1 MTAAQRLTVVVSVI
15 VCCVTLLA
23 GYGLKARCVGPT
35 TGYYPRPCYTDIQWD
50 RGLYRPGAIPYVN
63 RFVEYP
69 PLTGTFMWFTA
80 KASGSQGQYL
90 LVSALLMLPFG
101 LATAALLASMAGA
114 RALLWSAA
122 PPLLLFGF
130 LNWDLLVVA
139 AAVAAFW
146 QWRQGRFTWAAALL
160 GLGGALKLYP
170 LLFLIPLV
178 LERLR
183 AGERRAAV
191 RCAVIGGCV
200 AIACNVPY
208 ALASP
213 HGWWSSY
220 RFQARRAADLS
231 TFWTHGPPHLSV
243 PMLNV
248 ASDALTVIAAA
259 CVLLVAHRRAQ
270 REGVYPY
277 LQACAGVLI
286 AFLAFGKIYSP
297 QYALWVLPFF
307 ALLDVAIGWWIAF
320 TAVSLAVFTVVF
332 LVGFPGLS
340 TGTASALL
348 PFVVWTRTLGLIA
361 LAAAM
366 LLASPVRRVDGPT
379 GSAPSAAVARA
390 AAPPA

>member
-1 MTAAQRLTVVVSVI
+1 MI

-69 PLTGTFMWFTA
+69 PLTGTYMWLTA
-80 KASGSQGQYL
+80 KASGSQPQYL

-101 LATAALLASMAGA
+101 LLTAALLANMAGA

-122 PPLLLFGF
+122 PPLLLYGY

-146 QWRQGRFTWAAALL
+146 EWRRGRFTWAAALL
-160 GLGGALKLYP
+160 GVGAGLKLFP

-178 LERLR
+178 LERLVG
-183 AGERRAAV
+183 AERRAAV
-191 RCAVIGGCV
+191 RCAVIGGGV
-200 AIACNVPY
+200 ALACNLPY
-208 ALASP
+208 AVASP

-243 PMLNV
+243 SALNA
-248 ASDALTVIAAA
+248 ASDVLIAVGVAF
-259 CVLLVAHRRAQ
+259 VLVVAHRRAQ
-270 REGVYPY
+270 RDGVYPY

-307 ALLDVAIGWWIAF
+307 VLLDIAIGWWIAF
-320 TAVSLAVFTVVF
+320 TAVSLAVFAVVF

-340 TGTASALL
+340 IGTASALL
-348 PFVVWTRTLGLIA
+348 PYVVWSRTLGLIA

-366 LLASPVRRVDGPT
+366 MLATPARRADGPT
-379 GSAPSAAVARA
+379 GLAQVSPAAAS
-390 AAPPA
+390 AAPPQA